1 MSNIVFEVGMSLDGY
16 IAGPNGGPDNP
27 IGDGGTKI
35 HLWMYELKSWRE
47 RLGMEGGIENRDNE
61 LIRNS
66 FERAGAYI
74 MGRRMFDEGEQ
85 GWPEEPPF
93 RAPVYVLTNHPRDPW
108 VRKGGTT
115 FNFVTDGIESALE
128 QAKEAAGDKDIK
140 ISGGA
145 ITIEQFLLA
154 GLIDEFTIHLAPI
167 FLGSGVPLFDDAVLR
182 ELEFEK
188 EEVLDSPLVTH
199 LRYKVK

>member
-1 MSNIVFEVGMSLDGY
+1 MSNIVFEVGMSLDGF

-27 IGDGGTKI
+27 IGDGGTDI
-35 HLWMYELKSWRE
+35 HLWMYELKSWRK
-47 RLGMEGGIENRDNE
+47 RLGMEGGIENQNDKIMRH
-61 LIRNS
+61 S

-115 FNFVTDGIESALE
+115 FTFVTEGIESALE

-140 ISGGA
+140 IAGGA
-145 ITIEQFLLA
+145 DTIQQFLQV

-167 FLGSGVPLFDDAVLR
+167 FIGSGVRLFDAAVLR

-199 LRYKVK
+199 LRYKIK